1 MYWFKLMRNS
11 AATSGA
17 GNFYVIFKR
26 EKVKPELGDVW
37 LGRWAKLEQYF
48 HGLWQ
53 HWMRRSTTN
62 EPTRHQHQYLSPR
75 SDLNATQQ
83 FTDKLSLETIICACT
98 PQYRSPGGHCRHW
111 GPLLSCVRE
120 PELPTTCSIGLMGIY
135 SVLRSWYFP
144 GFLLRSHHLACL
156 FLCVLSILSFYP
168 VSTPHRLVCHYHV
181 FISFLRRP
189 LVLVQCSVSSIVRR

>member
-98 PQYRSPGGHCRHW
+98 PQYRSPGGHPRHW
-111 GPLLSCVRE
+111 ALFFPAFVSPNCQLHAWLASWVYILSYVHGTSPDSCSGPIIWRVYSCV
-120 PELPTTCSIGLMGIY
+120 Y
-135 SVLRSWYFP
+135 SAYSAFTPSVHP
-144 GFLLRSHHLACL
+144 IAL
-156 FLCVLSILSFYP
+156 FATIM
-168 VSTPHRLVCHYHV
+168 
-181 FISFLRRP
+181 
-189 LVLVQCSVSSIVRR
+189 SSSASSAVH